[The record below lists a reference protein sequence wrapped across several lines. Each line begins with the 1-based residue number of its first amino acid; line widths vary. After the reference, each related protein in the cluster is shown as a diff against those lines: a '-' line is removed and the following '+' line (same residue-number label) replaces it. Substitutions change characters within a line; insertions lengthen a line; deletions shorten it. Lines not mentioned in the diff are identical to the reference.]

1 VYAAENMALTPEA
14 REQIQSALPYQPR
27 KNIVRVELAADVK
40 MTLANLE
47 RNFYTTSSCGI
58 CGKASLLALQTFC
71 PPRLKNSFS
80 INADII
86 YALPS
91 RLREAQSVF
100 NRTGGLHGA
109 GLFNAEGELLGM
121 REDVGVILCC
131 CCPVVPALSCCRKR

>member
-1 VYAAENMALTPEA
+1 MDDVEQIVYATENMAPTSEP
-14 REQIQSALPYQPR
+14 REHMKSDPPYQPR

-40 MTLANLE
+40 VSLANLK

-71 PPRLKNSFS
+71 SPRIKNSFS

-100 NRTGGLHGA
+100 NRTGGLQGA
-109 GLFNAEGELLGM
+109 GLFNAEGELLGI
-121 REDVGVILCC
+121 RDTT
-131 CCPVVPALSCCRKR
+131 R